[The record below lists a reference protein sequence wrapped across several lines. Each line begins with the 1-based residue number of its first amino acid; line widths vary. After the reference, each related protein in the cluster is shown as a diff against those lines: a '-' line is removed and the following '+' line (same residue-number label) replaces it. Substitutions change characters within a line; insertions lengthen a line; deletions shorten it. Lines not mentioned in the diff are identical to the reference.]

1 MNWYKLDYL
10 AISKIKLKLGQMHVF
25 ERLSNYYNSFLLDRR
40 EKAFK
45 ARQKDLK
52 SDQGFSDMGSFDVRC

>member
-1 MNWYKLDYL
+1 MS
-10 AISKIKLKLGQMHVF
+10 SKDSQIIITV
-25 ERLSNYYNSFLLDRR
+25 FLLDRR